1 MSKFSNLKE
10 LFFMLRREEKILTE
24 FFQKRKLSGLKYDYI
39 IDILDN
45 DDERL
50 RFLIDKEVVR
60 ENYNS
65 YELDGLYINFFE
77 QILDAN
83 EELNLSYINENIET
97 VKQNINYFIN
107 ETNENKRS
115 EYIRKIKNTL
125 RNVGNITIRN
135 VIDLKRNVDNT
146 YKNEANYKNKILK
159 LENFDKKNN
168 DIKLLIEQ
176 TEKLINENEY
186 SFFKSAADDELQN
199 IIINLKINLDKSK
212 HNIIEIKK
220 QIINFLNQIQV
231 QNRLIE
237 KLHKIKYLKEQFTIR
252 STTNIADILENN
264 KDVIFESTPQ
274 YPLKLSLEFLQTD
287 ETAYESILKIA
298 ERKKKGIKISRPIAE
313 EISQEF
319 LYTQPEE
326 EIIINYEIIRNAFIA
341 SGYNNLF
348 DFVEN
353 YKYPKEVNFEDI
365 VMIYCQLVSI
375 YEKDFVFTE
384 DIQERNGVRF
394 TVISHK

>member
-1 MSKFSNLKE
+1 
-10 LFFMLRREEKILTE
+10 MLRREEKILTE

-384 DIQERNGVRF
+384 DI
-394 TVISHK
+394 

>member
-1 MSKFSNLKE
+1 
-10 LFFMLRREEKILTE
+10 MLRREEKILTE
-24 FFQKRKLSGLKYDYI
+24 FFQKRKLAGLKYDYI
-39 IDILDN
+39 IDILEN

-50 RFLIDKEVVR
+50 KYLIDKEVIR
-60 ENYNS
+60 ENYSS

-83 EELNLSYINENIET
+83 EEINLSYINENIET

-107 ETNENKRS
+107 ETNENKRN

-125 RNVGNITIRN
+125 RNIGNITIRN

-176 TEKLINENEY
+176 TEKLVNENEY

-199 IIINLKINLDKSK
+199 IIVCLKINLDKSK

-237 KLHKIKYLKEQFTIR
+237 KLHKIKYLKEQVTIR
-252 STTNIADILENN
+252 SATDIADILANN
-264 KDVIFESTPQ
+264 KDVIFDSLPQ
-274 YPLKLSLEFLQTD
+274 YPLKLSLELLQTD
-287 ETAYESILKIA
+287 ETAYESILKIS
-298 ERKKKGIKISRPIAE
+298 ERKKNGIKTTRPVAE

-319 LYTQPEE
+319 LNTQPEE
-326 EIIINYEIIRNAFIA
+326 EIIINYEIIKNAFLA

-365 VMIYCQLVSI
+365 VMVYCQLVSL
-375 YEKDFVFTE
+375 YEKDLVFTE
-384 DIQERNGVRF
+384 NIQERNGVRF
-394 TVISHK
+394 AVISHK